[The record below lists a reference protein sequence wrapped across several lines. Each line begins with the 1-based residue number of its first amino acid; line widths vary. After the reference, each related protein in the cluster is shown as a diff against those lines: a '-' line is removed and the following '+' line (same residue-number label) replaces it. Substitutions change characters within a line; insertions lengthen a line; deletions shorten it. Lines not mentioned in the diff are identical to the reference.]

1 VIEVNELQK
10 RRVMNK
16 LQKYLGTLV
25 GKEIALLGLAFKP
38 NTDDMREAS
47 SLVLSARL
55 QAAGAK
61 VRAYDPVAEAE
72 ARKLLQGVDF
82 VGSAEA
88 AAEGADAVVLVTE
101 WPEFRELDL
110 RALAD
115 SMRGTLLVDGR
126 NFLDPASAARA
137 GLVYEGVGRPSV
149 ANRPSIAEAAV

>member
-1 VIEVNELQK
+1 MIEVNELQK
-10 RRVMNK
+10 RRVIVEAAEAPR
-16 LQKYLGTLV
+16 LAG

-61 VRAYDPVAEAE
+61 VRAYDPVAEERGAQ
-72 ARKLLQGVDF
+72 AAAGRRVRS
-82 VGSAEA
+82 SAEA
-88 AAEGADAVVLVTE
+88 AVDGADAVVLVTE

-110 RALAD
+110 RAVAD

-126 NFLDPASAARA
+126 NFLDPEAATAA
-137 GLVYEGVGRPSV
+137 GLEYEGVGRPTV
-149 ANRPSIAEAAV
+149 AGRQPVAEATV